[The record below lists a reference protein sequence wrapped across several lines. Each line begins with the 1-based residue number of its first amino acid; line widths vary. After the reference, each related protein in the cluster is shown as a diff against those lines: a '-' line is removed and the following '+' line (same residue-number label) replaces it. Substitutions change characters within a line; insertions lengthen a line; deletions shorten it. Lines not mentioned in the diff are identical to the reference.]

1 MDRPYESDT
10 VAAAPSMPPNLPN
23 GYPSDGDPNAG
34 RLATEPGAYWFHAVN
49 EEIRNVI
56 AGGGLTPSNAE
67 LNQLFLAIKAMIK
80 AESQS
85 IVNMSHPVG
94 SLLLMT
100 TSEDPSE
107 LLGGKW
113 ERYAQG
119 RMLVSAQDSGTYAA
133 GNTGGAETCT
143 LSTDNLPSHS
153 HDASMGSAGGHTHD
167 RGSQNITGEFAT
179 SRADNHY
186 TGVFARTASGKFS
199 NRQDASDGHY
209 VSFTASKNWSGASS
223 SAGAHA
229 HTITIGNT
237 GGGTAF
243 SLLSPWV
250 AVYVWRRVS

>member
-10 VAAAPSMPPNLPN
+10 VAAAPTMPPNLPN
-23 GYPSDGDPNAG
+23 GFPSDGDPNAG
-34 RLATEPGAYWFHAVN
+34 RLATGPGAYWFHAVN

-56 AGGGLTPSNAE
+56 EGAGLTPDNAE
-67 LNQLFLAIKAMIK
+67 LNQLYLAIKAMIK

-85 IVNMSHPVG
+85 IVNLSHPVG

-100 TSEDPSE
+100 TSEDPSG

-133 GNTGGAETCT
+133 GNTGGAETCK

-153 HDASMGSAGGHTHD
+153 HSASMTSAGGHTHG
-167 RGSQNITGEFAT
+167 RGTQDITGTFRASTYDYTCTGAFT
-179 SRADNHY
+179 SSDGGGGGRPDKSWERRIY
-186 TGVFARTASGKFS
+186 TLTAS
-199 NRQDASDGHY
+199 Q
-209 VSFTASKNWSGASS
+209 NWSGESS
-223 SAGAHA
+223 SAGAHT
-229 HTITIGNT
+229 HTMIIGNT
-237 GGGTAF
+237 GAGTAF
-243 SLLSPWV
+243 SLLSPWI

>member
-10 VAAAPSMPPNLPN
+10 VATAPSMPPNLPN
-23 GYPSDGDPNAG
+23 GFPSDGDPNAG

-107 LLGGKW
+107 LLGGQW

-133 GNTGGAETCT
+133 GNTGGSETCT

-167 RGSQNITGEFAT
+167 RGSQNITGEFRASTYDYTT
-179 SRADNHY
+179 SGAF
-186 TGVFARTASGKFS
+186 TS
-199 NRQDASDGHY
+199 SDGGGGGRPDKSWERRRY
-209 VSFTASKNWSGASS
+209 YFNANRSWSGTSS